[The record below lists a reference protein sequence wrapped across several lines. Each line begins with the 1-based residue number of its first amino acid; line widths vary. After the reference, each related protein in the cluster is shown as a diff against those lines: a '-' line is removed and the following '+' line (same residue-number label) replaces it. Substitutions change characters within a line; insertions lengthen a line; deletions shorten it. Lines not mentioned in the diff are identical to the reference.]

1 MARRKRAIHDENQLD
16 LFSLLEP
23 EDTAPQTSP
32 QGDKHDRG
40 QRRRAQDSAGL
51 GPEHNRRGDRVS
63 VRDNRDRLAGRSEP
77 TGTSGST
84 SVQGENRPPTRQ
96 HESLA
101 SNQSVPATR
110 QGPGVRGVSGTD
122 QPADRTAQRRTEQ
135 LNEPASTGAGRV
147 AGNGEASRNDLLNA
161 AEQFGNIAVFHEA
174 SSGQIDRVDTQSLR
188 DSTFDRIVDE
198 HQTRDARTGSTG
210 WLVQDQLR
218 AGVDDEAGAGA
229 TTGEQTLASQSA
241 THEVKGGELGRRI
254 ANNLRALEVLARHAK
269 DGTAELTDDDRNALQ
284 KWQSWGAAQEIFD
297 ENDTRFDR
305 EREQLKN
312 LLGDADYAAA
322 RQTILTAFFTDED
335 IASAMWSSLA
345 QAGLRDGNVLEPGC
359 GKGSFI
365 ATAPDNVN
373 MVGVELDPTTA
384 RIAALLNPDAAV
396 RAEDFAKTDIPDN
409 TFSAAIGNVPFSRT
423 QPYDPIRNPDKL
435 QLHDYTISKSIDLTM
450 PGGYVCVVSSNG
462 TADAKGRTDGT
473 GARGRLTDRADFIT
487 GVRLP
492 SGADGAF
499 AGDAGTQVGTDIL
512 VFRVREEGQEPTE
525 RTREFLRTENV
536 SVDGHELRI
545 NSFFANHPDH
555 VLGTAQAKTG
565 PYGMKY
571 HVQRDVESSLGDQIR
586 GALGPDIEEAVKA
599 GYGHR
604 IAEDRAADIDIEQ
617 LTASARAESEDVV
630 GTVRYEETDDGLAFF
645 QLHHIDGQSQW
656 EPVKPRRKAFAEN
669 WKKLIDLRD
678 TTTALLNACS
688 DDALADEKALR
699 TKLNEQYDE
708 YVEAHGW
715 INQHEIKP
723 PRAKTEKQIEKSYA
737 ALEKAWREDNAID
750 NRPFEGDLPDDVEAR
765 IADEARQPTAPELI
779 VRPQFDG
786 ALSRDPNIN
795 GVRALEHYDEDTQT
809 ANKGPLFTTNPLR
822 NVRDTSVE
830 NLSDALLVLDDS
842 PLPATSVH
850 IADLL
855 DGYDE
860 ERVEK
865 ELEESGLAFRDPQA
879 PNQWIQAPV
888 YLSGRVYSKLQE
900 AQDAA
905 NDDPRFDVNVT
916 ALEEAQPPKIEGGV
930 TMNLGATW
938 IPTEVYREFV
948 IDTLEIPEHKHQDV
962 KVVHAGDS
970 WYIQVPDEWD
980 EKPEA
985 DKKWGVA
992 ARNIID
998 GKDTGP
1004 YNFVSKDKRMSN
1016 LAHQG
1021 VAANGHEPVVLSAG
1035 KTIEH
1040 AFNAR
1045 PPRLNY
1051 SKQAMEVLGYD
1062 PENTAPKRNEEA
1074 STMAMRKT
1082 TAISDRFR
1090 QWARDDAGRYAKLL
1104 DAYNDQ
1110 FNNNVVVK
1118 YSGDHLSFPGMSNK
1132 YTPYPYQRDAVARM
1146 LHEPGVLL
1154 NHCVGAGKTGTMV
1167 TGAMELK
1174 RLGKANKPMIVVP
1187 NHLVEQ
1193 IAKEANQWY
1202 PGARVLSGA
1211 STLGGG
1217 PQARQQFTAQAA
1229 LNDWDVIVV
1238 PQSTFKLL
1246 GMAPEI
1252 EADYLQGQLELRR
1265 EELQIL
1271 KDSGI
1276 PGNQRSMKQI
1286 EEQVKKLEEK
1296 IEEKLAKKDSDYGL
1310 TFDQTGVDYL
1320 LVDEAHEYKNL
1331 ARMSHIQEI
1340 AHTGSDKATDLDMKL
1355 NYMRQQKAPGTPC
1368 VTFSTGTPVTNN
1380 IAELWVMT
1388 RFVSPEA
1395 LAEAKVSGVNAWA
1408 ANFTQSVSALDFTS
1422 GGKLVE
1428 KQRVSRYVNAREMIM
1443 MNAAFLDYVGR
1454 ESIPVKLPRLRGDEP
1469 TVVEFEPEQDVKDA
1483 SRDLMWREDHQPDE
1497 MRIDNSLKRI
1507 SDGKSATLDP
1517 RMANLDPEPGKGRVN
1532 AVADQVISEWEANR
1546 DNIYNNQQGEQSP
1559 NRGGFQII
1567 FCDKGVPD
1575 SKTFSLYDALRNELV
1590 SRGMDRDRIRFIHE
1604 WDNRK
1609 DQLFRDCNN
1618 GRVDV
1623 LIGNTP
1629 KLSTGANIQNR
1640 TIALHHVDVPW
1651 KPADLDQRNGRII
1664 RQGNQNDEVA
1674 IYQYVA
1680 QGTSDAHSWSTIK
1693 RKSGFIHQIFSGIQE
1708 MNELDVGE
1716 DETEAFARVQAVAT
1730 GNPDFEKEVVLKRQK
1745 GELESKKI
1753 EHDST
1758 KQAIEERYEYNVQQI
1773 PKKVERKEGLEELAS
1788 EVVTWSNAET
1798 KSWTFNGRTY
1808 LDRKDATAALVNALA
1823 DVAKDRE
1830 SARQLKWHDIGE
1842 IAGVTI
1848 QARFLHTNSA
1858 LTLKAAG
1865 FEHIKTVPENLVRDD
1880 LVRTAEEEK
1889 TLSQSR
1895 SGFLS
1900 RAEGL
1905 VSKIPDKIAELDE
1918 SIEKMQREVAK
1929 YEANPAMGE
1938 FPQQDELDSISR
1950 ELDEVQKRLRQFQNS
1965 DAEKAAQRD
1974 YERRLAHKGR
1984 THGFTLKL
1992 NPTAFMISEGIDAH
2006 PESPRIYADHDAAA
2020 MVDGAERGE
2029 DKYRAAIDH
2038 GSLTEICG
2046 MAGPPQ
2052 LGRANATRSSGDMAP
2067 ANEPDRQYSPVME

>member
-23 EDTAPQTSP
+23 EDTAPQTSS
-32 QGDKHDRG
+32 QGDNHDDSQG
-40 QRRRAQDSAGL
+40 RRAQHSAGV
-51 GPEHNRRGDRVS
+51 GAEHNRRGDRRAVS
-63 VRDNRDRLAGRSEP
+63 DDGRRLVRRDVSADRQGH
-77 TGTSGST
+77 SG
-84 SVQGENRPPTRQ
+84 VQGEDGAPDGR
-96 HESLA
+96 HDSDADYSAGEA
-101 SNQSVPATR
+101 GR
-110 QGPGVRGVSGTD
+110 QGPGVRGVPGTD
-122 QPADRTAQRRTEQ
+122 QPADRTAQRRTGQ
-135 LNEPASTGAGRV
+135 LDEAESTGTERVSNNAG
-147 AGNGEASRNDLLNA
+147 ASGNDLLNA
-161 AEQFGNIAVFHEA
+161 ADQMGSIAVFHE
-174 SSGQIDRVDTQSLR
+174 SSTGQIDRVDTQPRR
-188 DSTFDRIVDE
+188 DSTVGRNADE
-198 HQTRDARTGSTG
+198 RQARDARAGGTG
-210 WLVQDQLR
+210 WLVQDQTHTGTDDD
-218 AGVDDEAGAGA
+218 AGTG
-229 TTGEQTLASQSA
+229 TTTSEHTHESQSA
-241 THEVKGGELGRRI
+241 PREIKGGELGQRI
-254 ANNLRALEVLARHAK
+254 ANNLRALEVLARHDQ
-269 DGTAELTDDDRNALQ
+269 DGTAELTDDDRDALQ

-322 RQTILTAFFTDED
+322 RKTILTAFFTDED
-335 IASAMWSSLA
+335 IANAMWSSLA

-359 GKGSFI
+359 GKGSFM
-365 ATAPDNVN
+365 ATAPTDVN

-396 RAEDFAKTDIPDN
+396 RAEDFAETDIADN
-409 TFSAAIGNVPFSRT
+409 TFSAAIGNVPFSRS

-450 PGGYVCVVSSNG
+450 PGGYVCVVTSNG

-525 RTREFLRTENV
+525 RTREFLRTENI

-545 NSFFANHPDH
+545 NSFFANNPDH
-555 VLGTAQAKTG
+555 VLGTAQAKSG

-571 HVQRDVESSLGDQIR
+571 HVQREVGTSLGDQIR
-586 GALGPDIEEAVKA
+586 GALGPDIEEAVNA
-599 GYGHR
+599 GYGYK
-604 IAEDRAADIDIEQ
+604 AGANQAADIDIEQ
-617 LTASARAESEDVV
+617 LRSSARQESEDTL
-630 GTVRYEETDDGLAFF
+630 GTIRYEETHEGLAFS
-645 QLHHIDGQSQW
+645 QLQYVDYQKQW
-656 EPVKPRRKAFAEN
+656 VSIKPRRKAFAEK
-669 WKKLIDLRD
+669 WKKLIDMRD
-678 TTTALLNACS
+678 TATALLDACGE
-688 DDALADEKALR
+688 DATTDIKALR
-699 TKLNEQYDE
+699 AKLNEQYDE

-715 INQHEIKP
+715 INQHEVKP
-723 PRAKTEKQIEKSYA
+723 PRAKTKKQIEKSYA

-750 NRPFEGDLPDDVEAR
+750 NRPFEGELPDDVEAR
-765 IADEARQPTAPELI
+765 IADEARQPTTPERVVVPHLE
-779 VRPQFDG
+779 G
-786 ALSRDPNIN
+786 AFLADPNMN
-795 GVRALEHYDEDTQT
+795 VVAGLELYDMDTQT
-809 ANKGPLFTTNPLR
+809 AQKGPLFTTNPLR
-822 NVRDTSVE
+822 NVSDVSAET
-830 NLSDALLVLDDS
+830 LSDALFVLDDS

-865 ELEESGLAFRDPQA
+865 ELEETGLAFRDPQA
-879 PNQWIQAPV
+879 PNEWIQAPV
-888 YLSGRVYSKLQE
+888 YLSGRVHSKLQE

-916 ALEEAQPPKIEGGV
+916 ALKEALPPKIEGGV

-938 IPTEVYREFV
+938 IPTNVYRDFV
-948 IDTLEIPEHKHQDV
+948 IDTLEIPEDKHKDV

-970 WYIQVPDEWD
+970 WYIQVPDEW
-980 EKPEA
+980 EERAEA
-985 DKKWGVA
+985 DKNWGVA
-992 ARNIID
+992 ARNIINQ
-998 GKDTGP
+998 KDTGP
-1004 YNFVSKDKRMSN
+1004 YNFVSKDKTMSK

-1021 VAANGHEPVVLSAG
+1021 VAANGNEPVVLSAG
-1035 KTIEH
+1035 SAMEH
-1040 AFNAR
+1040 AFNSR

-1051 SKQAMEVLGYD
+1051 SKEAMEKLGYD
-1062 PENTAPKRNEEA
+1062 PEKTAPKRNEEA
-1074 STMAMRKT
+1074 SRMAMRKT
-1082 TAISDRFR
+1082 RAIGDRFQ
-1090 QWARDDAGRYAKLL
+1090 QWARDDAERYSKLL
-1104 DAYNDQ
+1104 DAYNEQ

-1118 YSGDHLSFPGMSNK
+1118 YSGDRLSFPGMSNK

-1217 PQARQQFTAQAA
+1217 PQARQQFAAQAT
-1229 LNDWDVIVV
+1229 LNDWDAIVV

-1246 GMAPEI
+1246 GMAPEL
-1252 EADYLQGQLELRR
+1252 EADYLQRQLDLRR
-1265 EELQIL
+1265 EELEIL
-1271 KDSGI
+1271 KASGI
-1276 PGNQRSMKQI
+1276 EGYQRTMKQI
-1286 EEQVKKLEEK
+1286 EDQVNKLEEK
-1296 IEEKLAKKDSDYGL
+1296 VQEKLAKTDSDHGL
-1310 TFDQTGVDYL
+1310 TFDQMGVDYL

-1340 AHTGSDKATDLDMKL
+1340 AHVGSEKATDLDMKL
-1355 NYMRQQKAPGTPC
+1355 DYMRQNKAPGTPC

-1388 RFVSPEA
+1388 RFVAPEV

-1408 ANFTQSVSALDFTS
+1408 ANFTESVAALDFTS
-1422 GGKLVE
+1422 GGRLVE
-1428 KQRVSRYVNAREMIM
+1428 KQRVSKYVNAREMIM
-1443 MNAAFLDYVGR
+1443 MNAAFLDYVGQ
-1454 ESIPVKLPRLRGDEP
+1454 ESIPVKLPKLRGNEP
-1469 TVVEFEPEQDVKDA
+1469 TVIEFESEQDVKDA

-1507 SDGKSATLDP
+1507 NDGKSATLDP

-1532 AVADQVISEWEANR
+1532 AVVEQVLSEWEDNR
-1546 DNIYNNQQGEQSP
+1546 DNIYTNQEDQQSP

-1567 FCDKGVPD
+1567 FCDVGVPD
-1575 SKTFSLYDALRNELV
+1575 SKTFSLYDALRDELV
-1590 SRGMDRDRIRFIHE
+1590 ARGMDRDRIRFIHE

-1609 DQLFRDCNN
+1609 GQLFRDCNN

-1640 TIALHHVDVPW
+1640 AIALHHIDVPW
-1651 KPADLDQRNGRII
+1651 KPADLEQRNGRII

-1680 QGTSDAHSWSTIK
+1680 QGTSDAHSWSTVK
-1693 RKSGFIHQIFSGIQE
+1693 RKSGFIHQVFSGIQE

-1716 DETEAFARVQAVAT
+1716 DETEAIARVQAVAT

-1745 GELESKKI
+1745 SELESKKI

-1758 KQAIEERYEYNVQQI
+1758 KQAIEQRYKHNVEQI
-1773 PKKVERKEGLEELAS
+1773 PQKVKRKENLEELAP
-1788 EVVTWSNAET
+1788 EVVRWSDAET
-1798 KSWTFNGRTY
+1798 KSWTFNGKTY
-1808 LDRKDATAALVNALA
+1808 LDRKDATAAFVNALA
-1823 DVAKDRE
+1823 GVAKDRK
-1830 SARQLKWHDIGE
+1830 SAAKNEWHDIGE

-1848 QARFLHTNSA
+1848 QARFMYTNSA
-1858 LTLKAAG
+1858 VTLKAAG
-1865 FEHIKTVPENLVRDD
+1865 FQHVKTIPENLVRDD

-1905 VSKIPDKIAELDE
+1905 VSRIPDQIAELDDA
-1918 SIEKMQREVAK
+1918 IEKMQREVAK
-1929 YEANPAMGE
+1929 HEANPAMGE
-1938 FPQQDELDSISR
+1938 FPQQEELDNITL
-1950 ELDEVQKRLRQFQNS
+1950 ELDEVQERLRQFQNS
-1965 DAEKAAQRD
+1965 NAEKSAYRD
-1974 YERRLAHKGR
+1974 YERRLKSKGR
-1984 THGFTLKL
+1984 THGFTLNL
-1992 NPTAFMISEGIDAH
+1992 NPTSYMIEQGIDAH
-2006 PESPRIYADHDAAA
+2006 PASPRVYADNDAAA
-2020 MVDGAERGE
+2020 IIDETELGE
-2029 DKYRAAIDH
+2029 DKHHSGIDH
-2038 GSLTEICG
+2038 GSLTQACG

-2052 LGRANATRSSGDMAP
+2052 LGRANTSQTSHDDTP
-2067 ANEPDRQYSPVME
+2067 PEEPDRQHSPVME